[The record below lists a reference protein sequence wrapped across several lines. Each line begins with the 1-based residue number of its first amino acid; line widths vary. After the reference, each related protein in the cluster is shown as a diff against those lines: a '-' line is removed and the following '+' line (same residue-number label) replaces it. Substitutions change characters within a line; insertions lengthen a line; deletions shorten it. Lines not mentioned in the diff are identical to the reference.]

1 MSDEEILQINIGELL
16 PQRPPFVMV
25 SQLVHYD
32 EVLTVTRFYITP
44 DNLFCEQGVMV
55 ASGLVENF
63 AQTCAARIGYINKYI
78 LHKGVNI
85 GFIGAVK
92 TLEIFRLPK
101 VGETLETR
109 IEVLSEQFGLTLAH
123 GEIRLLDGTLVAEGE
138 MKIALSDKTV

>member
-1 MSDEEILQINIGELL
+1 MNFGEIDIEELL
-16 PQRPPFVMV
+16 PQRPPFIMV

-32 EVLTVTRFYITP
+32 EVTTITRFHI
-44 DNLFCEQGVMV
+44 DSENLFCEAGTML

-78 LHKGVNI
+78 LKKGVNI

-92 TLEIFRLPK
+92 QLNISRLPK
-101 VGETLETR
+101 VGDALETK

-123 GEIRLLDGTLVAEGE
+123 GEIHLLDGSLIAEGE
-138 MKIALSDKTV
+138 MKIALSDKVSAE